1 MALFANEHR
10 FKPAYL
16 LAISCYLLPVHAS
29 NDDTSGWAPH
39 RPFQWFSARV
49 KSWILT
55 RSRQLNKAPG
65 PPTLQF
71 FLNLPQF
78 RKDPLGGFFHAALT
92 YGDVVRYRGVWIS
105 HQLSHPDHIQHVLQ
119 SNFAN
124 YRKGRGY
131 KILRLSLG
139 EGLLTS
145 EGALWQRQR
154 KMTQPSFQGQ
164 QVASFVRTMAANATA
179 MLRRWEG
186 NAAQSAA
193 LDMVPEFMRLTL
205 NIAAEVLFTTNLE
218 ADAESIRRTL
228 DIGRDYS
235 VDRAW
240 SIFPPPLSLP
250 TRRNREYR
258 AALAN
263 IHGIIDRII
272 AGRRSEPAPAPD
284 LLTMLMEARDEGGA
298 AMSDKQLRDEVITL
312 LTAGHETTT
321 LVLAWTCFL
330 IATRPDVVERM
341 TAEAAFL
348 NGRSP
353 AYEDLMKLRYAR
365 MVVEE
370 SMRLYP
376 PVWTLARTAVGEDE
390 IGGYR
395 IPAGSE
401 ILIFPYITQRHPR
414 WWTDADVFRP
424 ERFAAENSAAR
435 PRYAYLPFGAGPRTC
450 IGLNFAMTE
459 ILVVL
464 TLLLQRFRF
473 NLAIDPAAVHAEP
486 SVTLQPRP
494 GVPVRLERLAR

>member
-1 MALFANEHR
+1 M
-10 FKPAYL
+10 
-16 LAISCYLLPVHAS
+16 
-29 NDDTSGWAPH
+29 
-39 RPFQWFSARV
+39 
-49 KSWILT
+49 LT
-55 RSRQLNKAPG
+55 RSSQLRKAPG
-65 PPTLQF
+65 PPSLQF
-71 FLNLPQF
+71 FLDLPKF
-78 RKDPLGGFFHAALT
+78 RRDPLGGFFQATLS
-92 YGDVVRYRGVWIS
+92 YGDVVRYRGVWVS
-105 HQLSHPDHIQHVLQ
+105 HQLSHPDHIQHVLHG
-119 SNFAN
+119 NFAN

-131 KILRLSLG
+131 KILKLSLG

-164 QVASFVRTMAANATA
+164 QVASFVGTMAENTLA

-186 NAAQSAA
+186 NAQQNAA
-193 LDMVPEFMRLTL
+193 FDVVPDFMRLTL
-205 NIAAEVLFTTNLE
+205 NIAAQVLFTTNLE

-240 SIFPPPLSLP
+240 SIFPPPLSIP

-258 AALAN
+258 SALAN

-272 AGRRSEPAPAPD
+272 AARRRESAPISD
-284 LLTMLMEARDEGGA
+284 LLTMLMEARDESGA

-321 LVLAWTCFL
+321 LALAWTCFL
-330 IATRPDVVERM
+330 IGTRPEVVERM
-341 TAEAAFL
+341 TTEAAFL
-348 NGRSP
+348 NGRTP
-353 AYEDLMKLRYAR
+353 AYEDLMKLRYSR

-376 PVWTLARTAVGEDE
+376 PVWTLARTAVNEDE
-390 IGGYR
+390 IGGYP

-401 ILIFPYITQRHPR
+401 ILIFPYITQRHPK
-414 WWTDADVFRP
+414 WWQDPDVFRP
-424 ERFAAENSAAR
+424 ERFAPENSAAR

-459 ILVVL
+459 ILVAL
-464 TLLLQRFRF
+464 TLILQRFRIA
-473 NLAIDPAAVHAEP
+473 LAIDPATVRADP

-494 GVPVRLERLAR
+494 GVPVRLERVRVTC

>member
-1 MALFANEHR
+1 M
-10 FKPAYL
+10 
-16 LAISCYLLPVHAS
+16 
-29 NDDTSGWAPH
+29 
-39 RPFQWFSARV
+39 
-49 KSWILT
+49 LT
-55 RSRQLNKAPG
+55 RSRQFSKAPG

-71 FLNLPQF
+71 FLNLTQF

-92 YGDVVRYRGVWIS
+92 YGDVVRYRGMWVS

-119 SNFAN
+119 GNFAN

-131 KILRLSLG
+131 KILKLSLG

-164 QVASFVRTMAANATA
+164 QVASFVPTMAENSLT
-179 MLRRWEG
+179 MLRRWEE
-186 NAAQSAA
+186 SARQGEVF
-193 LDMVPEFMRLTL
+193 DVVPDFMRLTL

-235 VDRAW
+235 VERAW
-240 SIFPPPLSLP
+240 SIFPPPLSFP
-250 TRRNREYR
+250 TKRNREYR
-258 AALAN
+258 GALAN

-272 AGRRSEPAPAPD
+272 AERRRAPGRIAD
-284 LLTMLMEARDEGGA
+284 LLTMLMEARDENGA
-298 AMSDKQLRDEVITL
+298 PMSDKQLRDEVITL

-321 LVLAWTCFL
+321 LALAWTCFL

-353 AYEDLMKLRYAR
+353 NYDDLMKLRYSR

-376 PVWTLARTAVGEDE
+376 PVWTLARTAVNEDE

-395 IPAGSE
+395 ISAGSE
-401 ILIFPYITQRHPR
+401 ILIFPYITQRHPK
-414 WWTDADVFRP
+414 WWQDPDVFRP
-424 ERFAAENSAAR
+424 ERFAPENSAAR

-459 ILVVL
+459 ILVAL
-464 TLLLQRFRF
+464 TLLLQRFRLK
-473 NLAIDPAAVHAEP
+473 LAIDPAEVRPDP

-494 GVPVRLERLAR
+494 GVPVKLETI

>member
-1 MALFANEHR
+1 
-10 FKPAYL
+10 
-16 LAISCYLLPVHAS
+16 V
-29 NDDTSGWAPH
+29 
-39 RPFQWFSARV
+39 
-49 KSWILT
+49 LT
-55 RSRQLNKAPG
+55 RSSQLKKAPG
-65 PPTLQF
+65 PPKLQF
-71 FLNLPQF
+71 FLDLPKF
-78 RKDPLGGFFHAALT
+78 RRDPLGGFFRAALT
-92 YGDVVRYRGVWIS
+92 FGDVVRYRGLWVS

-119 SNFAN
+119 GNFAN

-131 KILRLSLG
+131 KILKLSLG

-164 QVASFVRTMAANATA
+164 QVVSFVGTMAENTLA
-179 MLRRWEG
+179 MLRRWEN
-186 NAAQSAA
+186 NAQQSTTF
-193 LDMVPEFMRLTL
+193 DVVPDFMRLTL
-205 NIAAEVLFTTNLE
+205 NIAAQVLFTTNLE

-240 SIFPPPLSLP
+240 SIFPPPLSIP

-258 AALAN
+258 GALAN

-272 AGRRSEPAPAPD
+272 AARRREPAPIPD
-284 LLTMLMEARDEGGA
+284 LLTMLMEARDESGA

-330 IATRPDVVERM
+330 IGTRPDVAERM
-341 TAEAAFL
+341 TAETAFL
-348 NGRSP
+348 NGRTP
-353 AYEDLMKLRYAR
+353 AYEDLMKLRYSR

-376 PVWTLARTAVGEDE
+376 PVWTLARTAVNEDE

-401 ILIFPYITQRHPR
+401 ILIFPYITQRHPK
-414 WWTDADVFRP
+414 WWQDPEVFRP
-424 ERFAAENSAAR
+424 ERFAPENSAAR

-459 ILVVL
+459 ILVAL
-464 TLLLQRFRF
+464 TLILQRFRIT
-473 NLAIDPAAVHAEP
+473 LAIDPAAVRADP

-494 GVPVRLERLAR
+494 GVPVRLERTTA

>member
-1 MALFANEHR
+1 MVI
-10 FKPAYL
+10 P
-16 LAISCYLLPVHAS
+16 
-29 NDDTSGWAPH
+29 
-39 RPFQWFSARV
+39 
-49 KSWILT
+49 
-55 RSRQLNKAPG
+55 SRTLSKAPG
-65 PPTLQF
+65 PSTLK
-71 FLNLPQF
+71 FLVNLPQF
-78 RKDPLGGFFHAALT
+78 RKDALGGFFQAALT
-92 YGDVVRYRGVWIS
+92 YGDVVRYRGVWES
-105 HQLSHPDHIQHVLQ
+105 HQLSHPDHIQQVLQ
-119 SNFAN
+119 ANVAN

-131 KILRLSLG
+131 GILKLSLG

-164 QVASFVRTMAANATA
+164 QVASFVSTMMENVLA

-186 NAAQSAA
+186 YAARKEA
-193 LDMVPEFMRLTL
+193 LDAVPDFMRLTL
-205 NIAAEVLFTTNLE
+205 NIASQVLFTTNLE

-228 DIGRDYS
+228 EIGRNYS

-258 AALAN
+258 AALAL

-272 AGRRSEPAPAPD
+272 AERRRAPARIPD
-284 LLTMLMEARDEGGA
+284 LLTMLMEARDESGA
-298 AMSDKQLRDEVITL
+298 PMSDKHLRDEVITL

-321 LVLAWTCFL
+321 LALAWTCFL
-330 IATRPDVVERM
+330 IGTRPEVMERM
-341 TAEAAFL
+341 AAEAAFL
-348 NGRSP
+348 NGRIP
-353 AYEDLMKLRYAR
+353 AYEDLMKLRYSR

-376 PVWTLARTAVGEDE
+376 PVWTLARTAVNQDE

-395 IPAGSE
+395 IRGGSE
-401 ILIFPYITQRHPR
+401 ILIFPYITQRHPK
-414 WWTDADVFRP
+414 WWIEPQVFRP
-424 ERFAAENSAAR
+424 ERFAPENSAAR

-459 ILVVL
+459 ILLVL
-464 TLLLQRFRF
+464 ALLLQRFRLT
-473 NLAIDPAAVHAEP
+473 LAVDPATIQPEP

-494 GVPVRLERLAR
+494 GVPLRLEKV

>member
-1 MALFANEHR
+1 
-10 FKPAYL
+10 
-16 LAISCYLLPVHAS
+16 
-29 NDDTSGWAPH
+29 
-39 RPFQWFSARV
+39 
-49 KSWILT
+49 
-55 RSRQLNKAPG
+55 
-65 PPTLQF
+65 
-71 FLNLPQF
+71 
-78 RKDPLGGFFHAALT
+78 
-92 YGDVVRYRGVWIS
+92 
-105 HQLSHPDHIQHVLQ
+105 LSHPDHIQHVLQ
-119 SNFAN
+119 GNFAN

-131 KILRLSLG
+131 KILKLSLG

-164 QVASFVRTMAANATA
+164 QVASFVGTMAENTLA
-179 MLRRWEG
+179 MLRRWEN
-186 NAAQSAA
+186 NALQNTT
-193 LDMVPEFMRLTL
+193 LDVVPDFMRLTL
-205 NIAAEVLFTTNLE
+205 NIAAQVLFTTNLE

-258 AALAN
+258 SALAN

-272 AGRRSEPAPAPD
+272 AARRSEPAPISD
-284 LLTMLMEARDEGGA
+284 LLTMLMAARDESGA

-321 LVLAWTCFL
+321 LVLAWT
-330 IATRPDVVERM
+330 RPDVVERM
-341 TAEAAFL
+341 TSEAAFL
-348 NGRSP
+348 NNRTP
-353 AYEDLMKLRYAR
+353 AYEDLMKLRYSR

-376 PVWTLARTAVGEDE
+376 PVWTLARTAVNEDE

-401 ILIFPYITQRHPR
+401 ILIFPYITQRHPK
-414 WWTDADVFRP
+414 WWQDPDVFRP
-424 ERFAAENSAAR
+424 ERFAPENSAAR

-459 ILVVL
+459 ILVAL
-464 TLLLQRFRF
+464 TLILQRFRIT
-473 NLAIDPAAVHAEP
+473 LAIDPATVRADP

-494 GVPVRLERLAR
+494 GVPVRLERITA

>member
-1 MALFANEHR
+1 L
-10 FKPAYL
+10 
-16 LAISCYLLPVHAS
+16 S
-29 NDDTSGWAPH
+29 
-39 RPFQWFSARV
+39 
-49 KSWILT
+49 
-55 RSRQLNKAPG
+55 KAPG
-65 PPTLQF
+65 PATLRF
-71 FLNLPQF
+71 FLNLPHF
-78 RKDPLGGFFHAALT
+78 RKDPLGGFFQSALT
-92 YGDVVRYRGVWIS
+92 YGDVVRYRGVWVS
-105 HQLSHPDHIQHVLQ
+105 YQLSHPDHIQQVLQ

-131 KILRLSLG
+131 KILKLSLG

-164 QVASFVRTMAANATA
+164 QVASFVAAMAENAAA
-179 MLRRWEG
+179 MLRRWES
-186 NAAQSAA
+186 NAAQG
-193 LDMVPEFMRLTL
+193 DVFDVVPEFMRLTL

-240 SIFPPPLSLP
+240 AIFPPPLSVP

-258 AALAN
+258 RALAN

-272 AGRRSEPAPAPD
+272 AERRRAPARISD
-284 LLTMLMEARDEGGA
+284 LLTMLMEARDENGA
-298 AMSDKQLRDEVITL
+298 PMSDKQLRDEVITL

-321 LVLAWTCFL
+321 LALAWTCFL

-348 NGRSP
+348 NGRTP
-353 AYEDLMKLRYAR
+353 AYEDLMKLRYSR

-376 PVWTLARTAVGEDE
+376 PVWTLARTAVNEDA

-395 IPAGSE
+395 VPAGSE
-401 ILIFPYITQRHPR
+401 ILIFPYITQRHPK
-414 WWTDADVFRP
+414 WWQDADAFRP
-424 ERFAAENSAAR
+424 ERFAPENSAAR

-464 TLLLQRFRF
+464 TLLLQRFRL
-473 NLAIDPAAVHAEP
+473 NLAIDPGAVHAEP

-494 GVPVRLERLAR
+494 GVPVRLEKI

>member
-1 MALFANEHR
+1 LIRSYH
-10 FKPAYL
+10 PA
-16 LAISCYLLPVHAS
+16 
-29 NDDTSGWAPH
+29 
-39 RPFQWFSARV
+39 
-49 KSWILT
+49 
-55 RSRQLNKAPG
+55 KAPG
-65 PPTLQF
+65 PRALQF

-78 RKDPLGGFFHAALT
+78 RKDPLGGFFRSALT
-92 YGDVVRYRGVWIS
+92 YGDVVRYRGFWTS
-105 HQLSHPDHIQHVLQ
+105 HQLSHPEHIQHVLQ
-119 SNFAN
+119 SNVGN

-131 KILRLSLG
+131 KILKLSLG

-164 QVASFVRTMAANATA
+164 QVASFVATMAENTAA
-179 MLRRWEG
+179 MLRRWEN
-186 NAAQSAA
+186 NAQQRIIF
-193 LDMVPEFMRLTL
+193 DVVPEFMRLTL
-205 NIAAEVLFTTNLE
+205 NIAAQVLFTTNLE

-235 VDRAW
+235 VERAW
-240 SIFPPPLSLP
+240 SILPPPLSLP

-258 AALAN
+258 AALAH

-272 AGRRSEPAPAPD
+272 AKRRRAPARIAD
-284 LLTMLMEARDEGGA
+284 LLTMLMEARDESGA
-298 AMSDKQLRDEVITL
+298 PMSDKQLRDEVITL

-321 LVLAWTCFL
+321 LALAWTCFL
-330 IATRPDVVERM
+330 IAARPDVVERM

-353 AYEDLMKLRYAR
+353 AYDDLMKLRYAR

-376 PVWTLARTAVGEDE
+376 PVWTLARTAVSEDE

-395 IPAGSE
+395 VGAGSE
-401 ILIFPYITQRHPR
+401 ILIFPYITQRHPK
-414 WWTDADVFRP
+414 WWQDPDVFRP
-424 ERFAAENSAAR
+424 ERFAPENSAAR

-459 ILVVL
+459 ILVAL
-464 TLLLQRFRF
+464 TLLLQRFRLK
-473 NLAIDPAAVHAEP
+473 LAIDPAEVRPEP

-494 GVPVRLERLAR
+494 GVPVLLEKILSGG

>member
-1 MALFANEHR
+1 VLN
-10 FKPAYL
+10 
-16 LAISCYLLPVHAS
+16 
-29 NDDTSGWAPH
+29 
-39 RPFQWFSARV
+39 
-49 KSWILT
+49 
-55 RSRQLNKAPG
+55 RSSQLRKAPG
-65 PPTLQF
+65 PAPLQF
-71 FLNLPQF
+71 FLDLPKF
-78 RKDPLGGFFHAALT
+78 RKDALGGFFRAALT
-92 YGDVVRYRGVWIS
+92 YGDVVRYRGVWIT
-105 HQLSHPDHIQHVLQ
+105 HQLSHPDHIQQVLQ
-119 SNFAN
+119 GNFAN

-131 KILRLSLG
+131 KILKLSLG

-145 EGALWQRQR
+145 EGTLWQRQR

-164 QVASFVRTMAANATA
+164 QVASFVGTMAENTLA
-179 MLRRWEG
+179 MLRRWES
-186 NAAQSAA
+186 NAQQNTVF
-193 LDMVPEFMRLTL
+193 DIVPDFMRLTL
-205 NIAAEVLFTTNLE
+205 NIAAQVLFTTNLE
-218 ADAESIRRTL
+218 GDAESIRRTL

-240 SIFPPPLSLP
+240 SIFPPPLSIP

-258 AALAN
+258 SALAN

-272 AGRRSEPAPAPD
+272 AARRREPTPISD
-284 LLTMLMEARDEGGA
+284 LLTMLMEARDESGA

-330 IATRPDVVERM
+330 IGMRPEVVERM
-341 TAEAAFL
+341 ASEAAFL
-348 NGRSP
+348 NGRTP
-353 AYEDLMKLRYAR
+353 VYEDLMKLRYSR

-376 PVWTLARTAVGEDE
+376 PVWTLARTAVNEDE

-414 WWTDADVFRP
+414 WWHDPDVFRP
-424 ERFAAENSAAR
+424 ERFAPENSAAR

-459 ILVVL
+459 ILVAL
-464 TLLLQRFRF
+464 TLILQRFRIK
-473 NLAIDPAAVHAEP
+473 LAIDPATMRADP

-494 GVPVRLERLAR
+494 GVPVRLEKT

>member
-1 MALFANEHR
+1 MLNR
-10 FKPAYL
+10 L
-16 LAISCYLLPVHAS
+16 
-29 NDDTSGWAPH
+29 
-39 RPFQWFSARV
+39 
-49 KSWILT
+49 
-55 RSRQLNKAPG
+55 RQLNKAPG

-78 RKDPLGGFFHAALT
+78 RKDPLGGFFRAALT
-92 YGDVVRYRGVWIS
+92 FGDVVRYRGVWIS
-105 HQLSHPDHIQHVLQ
+105 HQLSHPDHIQQVLQ

-131 KILRLSLG
+131 KILKLSLG

-164 QVASFVRTMAANATA
+164 QVASFVRTMAASAAA
-179 MLRRWEG
+179 MLGRWES
-186 NAAQSAA
+186 NAADQTA
-193 LDMVPEFMRLTL
+193 LDLVPEFMRLTL

-218 ADAESIRRTL
+218 GDAESIRRTL

-235 VDRAW
+235 VERAW

-272 AGRRSEPAPAPD
+272 AGRKREPAPTPD
-284 LLTMLMEARDEGGA
+284 LLTMLMEARDESGA

-353 AYEDLMKLRYAR
+353 AYEDLMKLRYSR

-376 PVWTLARTAVGEDE
+376 PVWTLARTAVNEDE

-401 ILIFPYITQRHPR
+401 ILIFPYITQRHPK

-424 ERFAAENSAAR
+424 ERFAPENSSAR

-464 TLLLQRFRF
+464 TLLLQRFRL
-473 NLAIDPAAVHAEP
+473 NLAIDPAAVYAEP

-494 GVPVRLERLAR
+494 GVPMRLQRIAGRG